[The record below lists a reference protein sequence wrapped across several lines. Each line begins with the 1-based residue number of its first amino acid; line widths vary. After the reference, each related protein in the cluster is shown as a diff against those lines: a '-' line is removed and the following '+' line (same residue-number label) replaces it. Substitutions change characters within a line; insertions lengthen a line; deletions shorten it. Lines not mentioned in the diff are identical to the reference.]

1 MATTVVNYDGS
12 ITTTPRQLVYP
23 ESVSDIQSVLRDTVT
38 YPGPVRAKGSY
49 HSLTP
54 CASTDGTLVD
64 MSHMTQVVDID
75 LANNTFTAQ
84 GGLQFIEAARTLREQ
99 KRQFITNIEI

>member
-1 MATTVVNYDGS
+1 MATSIVNYDGS
-12 ITTTPRQLVYP
+12 ITTTPQCVAYP
-23 ESVSDIQSVLRDTVT
+23 ETIEQLQDLRDRQA

-64 MSHMTQVVDID
+64 MSRMAHVVDID
-75 LANNTFTAQ
+75 ADRQIITAQ
-84 GGLQFIEAARTLREQ
+84 AGL
-99 KRQFITNIEI
+99 